1 MTLALSSLIN
11 ASRTREREREKE
23 RLLENKSNGRIGKHV
38 CRGEKERERE
48 RKSEKKW

>member
-11 ASRTREREREKE
+11 ASRTREREKE